1 MNTYRIRNTI
11 PSTLIAILV
20 PALFIAGCNGREIES
35 HWAGNVITIDGDMS
49 EWPDS
54 TRTYFKKKKAL
65 VGVSNDGK
73 NLYLLLRFGEPAWLT
88 AMAMGNLTV
97 WVDTSGKRQKHLGF
111 RYSGGM
117 DPAAGMRTPGGRQ
130 PSGDRMPTRGDRPDQ
145 RSGGSRQME
154 PPELRVISGDDD
166 SGISVSLQGA
176 DGPVARS
183 SMLDRIYTLEL
194 KIPLSDRPDDW
205 YGIDVEPGALV
216 SLGFEL
222 TIDREQIPEM
232 GQRGVSGGMRPGGMG
247 GRGGGTGG
255 GGVGGRGGGK
265 IGSMGGG
272 GMGGMTMPQEQKIWI
287 KVVLAEPSR

>member
-73 NLYLLLRFGEPAWLT
+73 NLYLLFRFGEPAWLT

-97 WVDTSGKRQKHLGF
+97 WVDTSGKRQKQLGF

-117 DPAAGMRTPGGRQ
+117 DPAAGMRAPGGRQ
-130 PSGDRMPTRGDRPDQ
+130 PTGRRVPTGGDREGLRPP
-145 RSGGSRQME
+145 GGRQME

-166 SGISVSLQGA
+166 SGIGVSLQGA
-176 DGPVARS
+176 DGPAARS
-183 SMLDRIYTLEL
+183 SILDRIYTLEL

-232 GQRGVSGGMRPGGMG
+232 GQRGVSGGMRPGGIGGRSGGMSGGMG

-255 GGVGGRGGGK
+255 A
-265 IGSMGGG
+265 
-272 GMGGMTMPQEQKIWI
+272 MGGMTMPQEQKIWI
-287 KVVLAEPSR
+287 KVVLAEPPR